1 MTSIQ
6 DTMTHDHKRCD
17 HYFAEAE
24 QLVSNQQWSEAQNL
38 VQQFR
43 AALLNHLQFEENTLF
58 PAFEEKTGMTQGP
71 TQMMRH
77 EHEQMRELISELIQ
91 AAQDQNQD
99 RYLGLSESLLIYM
112 QQHNMK
118 EEQILYPM
126 IDQECAE
133 EADQLL
139 SGLNTDTNTNAA

>member
-6 DTMTHDHKRCD
+6 DTMSHDHQRCD
-17 HYFAEAE
+17 QLFAEAE
-24 QLVSNQQWSEAQNL
+24 QQAANQQWSDAQNI

-43 AALLNHLQFEENTLF
+43 DALFNHLNFEENTLF
-58 PAFEEKTGMTQGP
+58 PAFEDKTGMTQGP
-71 TQMMRH
+71 TNMMRH
-77 EHEQMRELISELIQ
+77 EHEQIRELVNELIE
-91 AAQDQNQD
+91 AANAQNQE
-99 RYLGLSESLLIYM
+99 RYLGLSDSLLIFM

-133 EADQLL
+133 EAEQLL
-139 SGLNTDTNTNAA
+139 SGLNTNTDTNAA